1 MSVTD
6 NTAIQVTFVYT
17 SPLLSAMN
25 SQGCS
30 FLNKIENVGYQATLF

>member
-30 FLNKIENVGYQATLF
+30 FLNEIENVGYQATLT